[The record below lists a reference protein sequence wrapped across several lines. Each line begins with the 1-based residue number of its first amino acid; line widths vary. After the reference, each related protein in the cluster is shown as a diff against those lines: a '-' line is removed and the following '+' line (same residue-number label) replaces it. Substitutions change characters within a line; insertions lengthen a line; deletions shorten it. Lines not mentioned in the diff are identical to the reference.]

1 MGLER
6 ERGRGWRYV
15 EEHRMG
21 TETGEGT
28 RNESSSGKGNGD
40 KDGDVNRTKTKSR
53 RGEERRRTAKKQ
65 TRIVKA
71 IKHFHSARLVISAD
85 RRWRLQ
91 APDSSAR
98 KARCLNEHIAQR
110 GSMYEGRK

>member
-1 MGLER
+1 MGFKR
-6 ERGRGWRYV
+6 EPGRGWKFV

-21 TETGEGT
+21 TGTGEGT
-28 RNESSSGKGNGD
+28 RNESSRGKGNSD

-65 TRIVKA
+65 TSIVET
-71 IKHFHSARLVISAD
+71 IKYFHSARLVISAD

-98 KARCLNEHIAQR
+98 KTRCLNKHIAQR
-110 GSMYEGRK
+110 